1 MYARVI
7 QFPLKAESIAEAVEY
22 FRESVGPALKELD
35 GFKNSRMLTNSSTN
49 NGLMVTIWESEAHRQ
64 AAETSGFLREV
75 LKQMGTYFAGPP
87 TIDYYEV
94 NVQVA
99 N

>member
-7 QFPLKAESIAEAVEY
+7 QFPLKAESITEAIDY
-22 FRESVGPALKELD
+22 FQSSVGPALKKMD
-35 GFKNSRMLTNSSTN
+35 GFKNSRMLSNSSTN
-49 NGLMVTIWESEAHRQ
+49 KGLMVTIWESEAHRQ
-64 AAETSGFLREV
+64 AAETSGFLRDV
-75 LKQMGTYFAGPP
+75 LQKMGAYFDGPP

-99 N
+99 

>member
-7 QFPLKAESIAEAVEY
+7 QFSLKAESITEAIDY
-22 FRESVGPALKELD
+22 FQNSVGPALKEMD
-35 GFKNSRMLTNSSTN
+35 GFKNSRMLTNPSTN
-49 NGLMVTIWESEAHRQ
+49 KGLMVTLWESEAHRQ
-64 AAETSGFLREV
+64 GAETSGFLQDV
-75 LKQMGTYFAGPP
+75 LQKMGGYFAGPP

-99 N
+99 

>member
-7 QFPLKAESIAEAVEY
+7 QFPLKAEHIAEAVDY
-22 FRESVGPALKELD
+22 FQTSVGPALKELD

-49 NGLMVTIWESEAHRQ
+49 KGLMVTIWESEANRQ
-64 AAETSGFLREV
+64 AAETSGFLQEV
-75 LKQMGTYFAGPP
+75 LKKMGAYFDGPP

>member
-7 QFPLKAESIAEAVEY
+7 QFPLKPDSISEAVDY
-22 FRESVGPALKELD
+22 FRTSVGPALKELE
-35 GFKNSRMLTNSSTN
+35 GFKNSRMLTNPSTN
-49 NGLMVTIWESEAHRQ
+49 QGLMVTIWESEAHRQ
-64 AAETSGFLREV
+64 AAETSGFLQGI
-75 LKQMGTYFAGPP
+75 LKKMGDYFAGLP

-99 N
+99 

>member
-7 QFPLKAESIAEAVEY
+7 QFPLKPESVTEAVDY
-22 FRESVGPALKELD
+22 FQNSVGPALKELD
-35 GFKNSRMLTNSSTN
+35 GFKNSRMLTNPSTN
-49 NGLMVTIWESEAHRQ
+49 KGLMVTIWESEAHRQ
-64 AAETSGFLREV
+64 AAETSGFLQGV
-75 LKQMGTYFAGPP
+75 LKQMGAYFAGPP

-99 N
+99 

>member
-7 QFPLKAESIAEAVEY
+7 QFPLKSDRIAEAVDY
-22 FRESVGPALKELD
+22 FRDSVGPALKELD
-35 GFKNSRMLTNSSTN
+35 GFKNSRMLTNPSTN
-49 NGLMVTIWESEAHRQ
+49 KGLMVTVWETEEHRQ
-64 AAETSGFLREV
+64 AAEASGFLQNI
-75 LKQMGTYFAGPP
+75 LKEMSNYFAGAP

-99 N
+99 